1 LRGVRVMTATAY
13 LLLFAFGVLVYWLAG
28 KGAL

>member
-1 LRGVRVMTATAY
+1 MTDTAY
-13 LLLFAFGVLVYWLAG
+13 LLLFVLGVLVYWLAG